1 MTSVQAHQTQVALAR
16 ASEAVLSACREDE
29 TDLPDSTRAPDVHP
43 TGRFTCQRIRS
54 PLTTCAP
61 SDQ

>member
-16 ASEAVLSACREDE
+16 ASVAVLSAHE